1 MIVLLGVLLALL
13 TAAVVGSSVLIS
25 STMNRHLDRS
35 EREKAAMFRV
45 LTARLVTDE
54 LGPGAELRALR
65 LLSRDARAAAPPVA
79 RTNGHAPDDL
89 DEEIDEGRRRR
100 QLRDL
105 EEGIRDDSGR
115 IITPTGF
122 E

>member
-1 MIVLLGVLLALL
+1 MIYAAFGLIAFLASALV
-13 TAAVVGSSVLIS
+13 AVSAGGFIAQGK
-25 STMNRHLDRS
+25 HLDRS

-65 LLSRDARAAAPPVA
+65 LLDRDARAAAPPVA

-89 DEEIDEGRRRR
+89 DEEIDTRRRR